1 MFSSLLLYLF
11 FVAAGIFVG
20 AKVLKPGREYK
31 WVSRLQT
38 AALMILI
45 FTMGVNIGADERV
58 LSSVGT
64 LGIRALVVSLCTIA
78 GSVLFV
84 FAGRRLMGLDRR
96 GRKTSG
102 KKEKVPSSGG
112 GEVI

>member
-1 MFSSLLLYLF
+1 MLSSLLLYLLF
-11 FVAAGIFVG
+11 AAGGIFIG
-20 AKVLKPGREYK
+20 AKVLKPDREYK
-31 WVSRLQT
+31 WIGRLQS

-64 LGIRALVVSLCTIA
+64 LGVRALIVSLCAVA

-84 FAGRRLMGLDRR
+84 FAGRKLMGLDRK
-96 GRKTSG
+96 GRKISDA
-102 KKEKVPSSGG
+102 EDEACPVA
-112 GEVI
+112 EVK